1 MQSHTPLHIT
11 YGLQVKLTPEFR
23 KQIVRLKKGLPACAS
38 PMKRTAP
45 LATTPSKGEG
55 LKPQPQSSPRA
66 VVGTPG
72 KTAVAQLVGSGPLGY
87 TSPLGGATAWRSGL
101 FLRARDC
108 STHSRGAPNRAD
120 RQEWLRHHR

>member
-66 VVGTPG
+66 VVGMPG
-72 KTAVAQLVGSGPLGY
+72 KTAVAQLVGSGHLGIY
-87 TSPLGGATAWRSGL
+87 LPS
-101 FLRARDC
+101 
-108 STHSRGAPNRAD
+108 
-120 RQEWLRHHR
+120 